1 MRDVA
6 DLNMCGRGHS
16 SGHMML
22 VAWLGRRLIGT
33 EKRPTTGGGSTKGL
47 YNRYMFMVSNGPLLK
62 AVPSCQLQVNLG

>member
-16 SGHMML
+16 SHMML

-33 EKRPTTGGGSTKGL
+33 EKRPTTGDGSTKGL
-47 YNRYMFMVSNGPLLK
+47 YNRYMFQWYHGNFMVISW
-62 AVPSCQLQVNLG
+62 